1 MLAAFAAVCGSFFR
15 YCSLRQSLEAEAFC
29 AKFILVKKSK
39 GAKLSQKEFNPTSEL
54 DRTRD
59 REWESFHSTASLP
72 VPCKSWCLRMSPY
85 HLSGYLLATLPFQ
98 SSKADGLSLPCILL
112 DIMLH
117 ADLFGYTVTNLSWTS
132 TILFFQDTQKVH
144 CDCFCFLLIGRS
156 CSSIRPCSMS
166 TGSVPRHVCH
176 VVLELRQFRQQFT
189 VGELLTDAN
198 FRSAN

>member
-1 MLAAFAAVCGSFFR
+1 MRKFPAFYGQSPS
-15 YCSLRQSLEAEAFC
+15 SLQ
-29 AKFILVKKSK
+29 ILVP
-39 GAKLSQKEFNPTSEL
+39 AN
-54 DRTRD
+54 
-59 REWESFHSTASLP
+59 
-72 VPCKSWCLRMSPY
+72 V
-85 HLSGYLLATLPFQ
+85 TLPFERLFVSHSPFPIVKGRWT
-98 SSKADGLSLPCILL
+98 SSPCILL
-112 DIMLH
+112 DIILH
-117 ADLFGYTVTNLSWTS
+117 ADLFGCTVTNLSWTS